1 MFQESMYPEAITETI
16 FDFIPKQPNTPII
29 NINFLERLW
38 GKNTRLS
45 LMNQLFVV
53 ISSRKFQT
61 AITIIHNFSAYM
73 TIQDLLKRVS
83 RGELSSC
90 GGMGPKEGTLPQDI
104 PDPSNKSK
112 RSARR
117 TPIDDDDEDDDEYYY
132 DDIPQIFDENAAN
145 QKHSEMNTH
154 NEIYTETPAG
164 VADIMDQLGDA
175 DIVIC
180 DNLERALYL
189 SLKYEFVTPLTSLV
203 VVKPDSEDYGDF
215 GEAGLR
221 ERQRDIRQFDIRF
234 ASGKDVLSASYLV
247 TSVVFVINYLLLVY
261 AV

>member
-1 MFQESMYPEAITETI
+1 
-16 FDFIPKQPNTPII
+16 
-29 NINFLERLW
+29 
-38 GKNTRLS
+38 
-45 LMNQLFVV
+45 
-53 ISSRKFQT
+53 
-61 AITIIHNFSAYM
+61 M

-90 GGMGPKEGTLPQDI
+90 GVMGPKEGTMPEEVI
-104 PDPSNKSK
+104 EEFNKTK
-112 RSARR
+112 RSARLN
-117 TPIDDDDEDDDEYYY
+117 PIHDDDDEDDEEYYY
-132 DDIPQIFDENAAN
+132 DDIPQISDEDATT
-145 QKHSEMNTH
+145 QKHSETNDMNTH
-154 NEIYTETPAG
+154 NELYTETPAG

-234 ASGKDVLSASYLV
+234 ASGKETLSASYFV
-247 TSVVFVINYLLLVY
+247 TSASFIISCLLLFY
-261 AV
+261 TF

>member
-1 MFQESMYPEAITETI
+1 MY
-16 FDFIPKQPNTPII
+16 
-29 NINFLERLW
+29 INFR
-38 GKNTRLS
+38 
-45 LMNQLFVV
+45 F
-53 ISSRKFQT
+53 
-61 AITIIHNFSAYM
+61 AILAYM

-90 GGMGPKEGTLPQDI
+90 GGMGPKQGSVPEDI
-104 PDPSNKSK
+104 PDPSNRSK

-117 TPIDDDDEDDDEYYY
+117 TPVVDDEEDEEYYY
-132 DDIPQIFDENAAN
+132 DDLPQIFDDN
-145 QKHSEMNTH
+145 QTTQQHSETNAH
-154 NEIYTETPAG
+154 GEVYTETPAG

-234 ASGKDVLSASYLV
+234 ASGKEMLLSSNLV
-247 TSVVFVINYLLLVY
+247 ISVAFIVNCLLLVN

>member
-1 MFQESMYPEAITETI
+1 
-16 FDFIPKQPNTPII
+16 
-29 NINFLERLW
+29 
-38 GKNTRLS
+38 
-45 LMNQLFVV
+45 
-53 ISSRKFQT
+53 
-61 AITIIHNFSAYM
+61 M

-90 GGMGPKEGTLPQDI
+90 GGMGPKEGSHPEDI
-104 PDPSNKSK
+104 PDPSRKIK

-117 TPIDDDDEDDDEYYY
+117 TPVDYDDEDDEYYY
-132 DDIPQIFDENAAN
+132 DDIPQVFGESTTS
-145 QKHSEMNTH
+145 QQHSETNVQ
-154 NEIYTETPAG
+154 NEVYTETPAG

-221 ERQRDIRQFDIRF
+221 QRQRDIRQFDIKF
-234 ASGKDVLSASYLV
+234 ASGQKILSGSYLV
-247 TSVVFVINYLLLVY
+247 TSVSFIINCLLLLY

>member
-1 MFQESMYPEAITETI
+1 
-16 FDFIPKQPNTPII
+16 
-29 NINFLERLW
+29 
-38 GKNTRLS
+38 
-45 LMNQLFVV
+45 
-53 ISSRKFQT
+53 
-61 AITIIHNFSAYM
+61 M

-90 GGMGPKEGTLPQDI
+90 GGMGPKQGSVPEDI
-104 PDPSNKSK
+104 PDPSHRSK
-112 RSARR
+112 RSAGR
-117 TPIDDDDEDDDEYYY
+117 TPVDDDEDDEEYYY
-132 DDIPQIFDENAAN
+132 DDLPQIFDDN
-145 QKHSEMNTH
+145 QTTQQHSETNAH
-154 NEIYTETPAG
+154 GEVYTETPAG

-234 ASGKDVLSASYLV
+234 ASGKEMLLSSNLVIFVASI
-247 TSVVFVINYLLLVY
+247 INCLLLVN